1 MIVNKLNKGYQSR
14 DDKPNENWL
23 GEGWYLVPDNS
34 YLARK
39 VQELYPRYDFVLD
52 ENDNLV
58 DVVEIPKTDAEL
70 TQEKIDEIDAE
81 LKQIDNEGVNR
92 HLENQIEASKTYDIL
107 YESTKQLID
116 RKNELREERK
126 RLKEELAKC

>member
-1 MIVNKLNKGYQSR
+1 MSIKIEYDVNTKNAIFK
-14 DDKPNENWL
+14 
-23 GEGWYLVPDNS
+23 
-34 YLARK
+34 
-39 VQELYPRYDFVLD
+39 
-52 ENDNLV
+52 
-58 DVVEIPKTDAEL
+58 DVEDIPKTEI
-70 TQEKIDEIDAE
+70 EIKEERINEIDAE
-81 LKQIDNEGVNR
+81 LAAIDSQGVTR

>member
-1 MIVNKLNKGYQSR
+1 MLVNKLDKSYESR
-14 DDKPNENWL
+14 SDAPDTNWL
-23 GEGWYLVPDNS
+23 GDEWYLVPDNTL
-34 YLARK
+34 LADK
-39 VQELYPRYDFVLD
+39 IIELYPKYEFVLD